1 MKIIDLA
8 RVEYAITRYDFW
20 LDLRGTRGRDR
31 KALRR
36 ELRDNLRA
44 AVDDVGI
51 TRALFGIGSPKQLA
65 YDATP
70 QASGRPRW
78 SMGALWAALTFAGVL
93 LALVWTATTFV
104 QVVDA
109 SGTTGRQV
117 SSSIFPWFG
126 TTFQAE
132 IADTGGGLSFGIDN
146 PVALLVLPL
155 LVFVL
160 VSGPWRLLHRNKT

>member
-1 MKIIDLA
+1 MNVVDRA
-8 RVEYAITRYDFW
+8 RVEYAVTRYDFW

-36 ELRDNLRA
+36 ELRDNLKA
-44 AVDDVGI
+44 AVADAGI

-70 QASGRPRW
+70 QAAGRPRW
-78 SMGALWAALTFAGVL
+78 SMGALWAGLTFAGVL
-93 LALVWTATTFV
+93 LALTWTAITFM

-109 SGTTGRQV
+109 SGTRGTQV

-132 IADTGGGLSFGIDN
+132 LADSGGGFSFAVDN
-146 PVALLVLPL
+146 PIALLALPL

-160 VSGPWRLLHRNKT
+160 VSGPWRMLKRSKA